1 MAPEEDLKKRVARK
15 LTKRRKEGHQ
25 ATMDIPER
33 FRDGEDADEDC
44 TAPPDHKAYMNQS
57 VFGMIAAAGSQ
68 VDFNA
73 RFDAQS
79 SDEEDDSGEPSSQS
93 SEKDVQVHKSRDKPA
108 GKSEK
113 HKRKFS
119 EHKLL
124 RSIPG
129 LGPKSK
135 SKASSK
141 TVSPAGESFAGER
154 PAPEIQVERTTSHR
168 DAPVMSRMLEAKA
181 ELSMR
186 PSFDM
191 KRLSEDRIETDDNG
205 EGTSSSLAKRLKEI
219 FEFEKAE
226 DVIEGMAYSHC
237 REIDA
242 DLDRIP
248 VLALEERLA
257 TGLLVHHDQ
266 AHMLLCVLAQE
277 ICKTICIFCYKVTEL
292 MMHRTKWSNP
302 DTFRNRVDGTLNIID
317 IGSD

>member
-25 ATMDIPER
+25 VTMDIPER
-33 FRDGEDADEDC
+33 FRDGDDADEDC
-44 TAPPDHKAYMNQS
+44 TAPPEHKAYMNQS

-79 SDEEDDSGEPSSQS
+79 SDEEDESAEPSSQS
-93 SEKDVQVHKSRDKPA
+93 SEKDLQVHKVRQDKPA

-124 RSIPG
+124 RSISG
-129 LGPKSK
+129 LGSK
-135 SKASSK
+135 SKAKSPPK
-141 TVSPAGESFAGER
+141 TSSPASESSAGHS
-154 PAPEIQVERTTSHR
+154 AHDLKVERTPSHR
-168 DAPVMSRMLEAKA
+168 EPPVMSRMLEAKA

-191 KRLSEDRIETDDNG
+191 KRLSEDLTQTYDNG
-205 EGTSSSLAKRLKEI
+205 ESTSSSLAKRLKEI

-226 DVIEGMAYSHC
+226 DVIEGITYRYIGKM
-237 REIDA
+237 DA
-242 DLDRIP
+242 DLNRIP
-248 VLALEERLA
+248 LLVVEERLA
-257 TGLLVHHDQ
+257 TRLLVHHDE
-266 AHMLLCVLAQE
+266 AHLLLCLPTQE
-277 ICKTICIFCYKVTEL
+277 FCKSSLYPL
-292 MMHRTKWSNP
+292 LHRR
-302 DTFRNRVDGTLNIID
+302 D
-317 IGSD
+317 